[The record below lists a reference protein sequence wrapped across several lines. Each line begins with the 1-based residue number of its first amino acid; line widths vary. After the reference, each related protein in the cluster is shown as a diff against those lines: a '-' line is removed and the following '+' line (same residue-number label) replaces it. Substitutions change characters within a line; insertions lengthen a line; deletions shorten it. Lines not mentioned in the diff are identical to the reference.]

1 MSVEVI
7 EGVVGPGAGTDGLGH
22 GAGAG
27 APLCSL
33 QMVLL
38 GQDPTNS
45 IYQAEFPPFTL
56 KIL

>member
-1 MSVEVI
+1 MEVI